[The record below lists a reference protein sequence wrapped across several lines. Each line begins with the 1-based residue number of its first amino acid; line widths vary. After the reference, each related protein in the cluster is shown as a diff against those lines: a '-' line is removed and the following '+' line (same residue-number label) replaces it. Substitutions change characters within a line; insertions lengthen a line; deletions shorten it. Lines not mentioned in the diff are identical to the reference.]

1 MRFQVHVFD
10 DHEPNTIETDVLL
23 KTNVETNDET
33 TDSEDDFMSCC
44 ASETTD
50 SDDDYMS
57 CCDFEEFC
65 QEDHGTSGHME
76 WKYHEGRTGSG
87 QSDRKCRC
95 DWTFVDPCFRM
106 MRGFPQVEDLTQ
118 DEIDDGDGPQAGEVS
133 EVGSPS
139 LANSEDLEGWGP
151 HEPGL
156 PERPDTPDGPEGS
169 DLECSVPELGDGRLR
184 LEHECRGHW
193 PYDRGCDDCVQ
204 SRGRTPAR
212 RVGHKHETPHSLAAD
227 FLFVAGK
234 HWKVLVLL
242 MVHTGMVGMVVC
254 GGDKERDVQSTA
266 AVLNEIGVGGLS
278 VEVATDNEAA
288 LKSLVER
295 GLAASSARGYH
306 WRNISEARPQAK
318 GIERAVCIMKEGI
331 YANWLALERHCNAR
345 IALESPLLGYLVGHV
360 YRTYNA
366 YCEGKAGSTP
376 LERLREKRGGQAPRS
391 YPFGAVGFLKPIHPA
406 KWPGQRL
413 VLCHFLGMRYVTGG
427 GCLGYPFS
435 VDAEGYREVIK
446 GHSFK
451 LKEPLQYDVESLFP
465 LLAGV
470 RPQDFPEP
478 RLEAP
483 QAEQALPPPDFP
495 PELDPPVFPDGA
507 DGMDVDAGEIGE
519 GPEPMTIDRVDEGS
533 EGEGSEEEEGDAW
546 LNNLIL
552 QTQADVW
559 NTFCLRESGC
569 VFPVGEGNGDFFEE
583 DFGGQ
588 RVRVNIPERS
598 FDELTGAALDFEQV
612 KQEMKTEVQQLE
624 RLKVGRCLV
633 ERDGRALAKEK
644 QVTVLTSR
652 WVLTQKTSEIVRCRL
667 VVRDFATG
675 GTSALNAGIYA
686 PTSSLDGLRC
696 VLAVS
701 VVKDLSLLTADV
713 SAAFMHAP
721 VEAEACDLVLLPAN
735 LTIKGCRVIA
745 WLGKAM
751 NGLRRAPLLWF
762 LELQRVVYSMGGQDT
777 FENTLFR
784 LQTPNGM
791 LLVLVY
797 VDDLLVAAESPQEGE
812 SFLQQLQKIWRIKL
826 TGRIPALEKGVLQFL
841 GRTIY
846 RERDGESTLNLGV
859 SEAYMTG
866 VIDSWH
872 EKLKPNET
880 PPKLEEIYKDRE
892 KQGEDTPLTAEGEAR
907 YRRVLGQLV
916 WAALSR
922 ADLCFSASYLA
933 RFQSKP
939 SGAAEACLRALLHWL
954 LTRLHRVQTMPSPE
968 GSPSV
973 GPRSVVGFCDAFWNV
988 ASVSGGVL
996 MFVGCCIKVFSRN
1009 QTRRP
1014 RSASARWKG
1023 CCVGLVL
1030 GLDTN
1035 GLSWIHTFQ
1044 RKLQLLAEEGEMSSL
1059 LLEGSVAPEF

>member
-1 MRFQVHVFD
+1 MTHHLSSTLEGFVGSVGVGDPKTWLVDSGATCQIVSEEWVKHYRVSFEYPGPSPSLKGAGDNDLPVKGVVDLEFNVGKTKITMKRVVVVGIPLNVISTYALLETGWKTVLGNAEESGLFLRKLKLPLKISERAWWLKVSLLSKHKSGVKGSGPAPMDLSTMNTGNTVNTDSTETKQTKRNTCCGCSSVAAVLPEDVVAKDLVTKGTKDSLTKDPVNHVATQEVAQVTKGRSGGSAKVKAKRRELQMKSADMLQSFSYVCRMFHFGSSRLFQHVFD
-10 DHEPNTIETDVLL
+10 EHEPNTIETDVLF

-50 SDDDYMS
+50 SEVDFMS
-57 CCDFEEFC
+57 CCDFSEFC
-65 QEDHGTSGHME
+65 QEDHGTSEHMD
-76 WKYHEGRTGSG
+76 WKNHGGRTGSG

-106 MRGFPQVEDLTQ
+106 LRGFPQVEDLTQ
-118 DEIDDGDGPQAGEVS
+118 DEGEDNDVLGDRPQAGEVS

-227 FLFVAGK
+227 FLVVAGK

-295 GLAASSARGYH
+295 GLAAGSARGYH
-306 WRNISEARPQAK
+306 
-318 GIERAVCIMKEGI
+318 C
-331 YANWLALERHCNAR
+331 ANWSALERHCNAR
-345 IALESPLLGYLVGHV
+345 IALESPLLGCLVGHV

-366 YCEGKAGSTP
+366 YCEGKAGSTL

-391 YPFGAVGFLKPIHPA
+391 YPFGAVGFLKPIHPS

-413 VLCHFLGMRYVTGG
+413 VLCHFPGMRYVTGG

-435 VDAEGYREVIK
+435 VDAAGYREVIK

-451 LKEPLQYDVESLFP
+451 LKEPLQYDVKSLFP

-495 PELDPPVFPDGA
+495 PDLDPPVFPREEVSPQPIADGA
-507 DGMDVDAGEIGE
+507 EGMDVDAGEVGE

-559 NTFCLRESGC
+559 NMVCLRESGC
-569 VFPVGEGNGDFFEE
+569 VFPVGEGNGDFFVEE
-583 DFGGQ
+583 FGGQ
-588 RVRVNIPERS
+588 KVRVDIPESS
-598 FDELTGAALDFEQV
+598 FDELTGAALDFEQM
-612 KQEMKTEVQQLE
+612 KQGMKTEVQQLE

-652 WVLTQKTSEIVRCRL
+652 WVLTQKTSEIARCRF

-675 GTSALNAGIYA
+675 GASALNSGIYA

-701 VVKDLSLLTADV
+701 VVKNLSLLTADV
-713 SAAFMHAP
+713 SVAFMNAP

-735 LTIKGCRVIA
+735 MSINGCRVIV

-777 FENTLFR
+777 FENTCC
-784 LQTPNGM
+784 M
-791 LLVLVY
+791 LPGSCCI
-797 VDDLLVAAESPQEGE
+797 AIA
-812 SFLQQLQKIWRIKL
+812 
-826 TGRIPALEKGVLQFL
+826 TLE
-841 GRTIY
+841 
-846 RERDGESTLNLGV
+846 
-859 SEAYMTG
+859 
-866 VIDSWH
+866 
-872 EKLKPNET
+872 P
-880 PPKLEEIYKDRE
+880 
-892 KQGEDTPLTAEGEAR
+892 
-907 YRRVLGQLV
+907 
-916 WAALSR
+916 
-922 ADLCFSASYLA
+922 
-933 RFQSKP
+933 
-939 SGAAEACLRALLHWL
+939 
-954 LTRLHRVQTMPSPE
+954 
-968 GSPSV
+968 
-973 GPRSVVGFCDAFWNV
+973 
-988 ASVSGGVL
+988 VSGD
-996 MFVGCCIKVFSRN
+996 S
-1009 QTRRP
+1009 
-1014 RSASARWKG
+1014 
-1023 CCVGLVL
+1023 
-1030 GLDTN
+1030 
-1035 GLSWIHTFQ
+1035 
-1044 RKLQLLAEEGEMSSL
+1044 
-1059 LLEGSVAPEF
+1059 

>member
-1 MRFQVHVFD
+1 MF
-10 DHEPNTIETDVLL
+10 

-33 TDSEDDFMSCC
+33 IDSEDEFMSCC

-50 SDDDYMS
+50 SEDEFMS
-57 CCDFEEFC
+57 CCDFSEFC
-65 QEDHGTSGHME
+65 QENHGTSECME

-106 MRGFPQVEDLTQ
+106 LRGFPQLEDLTQ
-118 DEIDDGDGPQAGEVS
+118 DEGQDNDVLGDRPQAGEVS

-227 FLFVAGK
+227 FLFVAWK

-483 QAEQALPPPDFP
+483 QAEQAF
-495 PELDPPVFPDGA
+495 
-507 DGMDVDAGEIGE
+507 
-519 GPEPMTIDRVDEGS
+519 T
-533 EGEGSEEEEGDAW
+533 
-546 LNNLIL
+546 
-552 QTQADVW
+552 T
-559 NTFCLRESGC
+559 T
-569 VFPVGEGNGDFFEE
+569 
-583 DFGGQ
+583 
-588 RVRVNIPERS
+588 
-598 FDELTGAALDFEQV
+598 
-612 KQEMKTEVQQLE
+612 
-624 RLKVGRCLV
+624 
-633 ERDGRALAKEK
+633 
-644 QVTVLTSR
+644 
-652 WVLTQKTSEIVRCRL
+652 
-667 VVRDFATG
+667 
-675 GTSALNAGIYA
+675 
-686 PTSSLDGLRC
+686 
-696 VLAVS
+696 
-701 VVKDLSLLTADV
+701 
-713 SAAFMHAP
+713 
-721 VEAEACDLVLLPAN
+721 
-735 LTIKGCRVIA
+735 
-745 WLGKAM
+745 
-751 NGLRRAPLLWF
+751 
-762 LELQRVVYSMGGQDT
+762 
-777 FENTLFR
+777 
-784 LQTPNGM
+784 
-791 LLVLVY
+791 
-797 VDDLLVAAESPQEGE
+797 
-812 SFLQQLQKIWRIKL
+812 
-826 TGRIPALEKGVLQFL
+826 
-841 GRTIY
+841 
-846 RERDGESTLNLGV
+846 
-859 SEAYMTG
+859 
-866 VIDSWH
+866 
-872 EKLKPNET
+872 
-880 PPKLEEIYKDRE
+880 
-892 KQGEDTPLTAEGEAR
+892 
-907 YRRVLGQLV
+907 
-916 WAALSR
+916 
-922 ADLCFSASYLA
+922 
-933 RFQSKP
+933 
-939 SGAAEACLRALLHWL
+939 
-954 LTRLHRVQTMPSPE
+954 
-968 GSPSV
+968 
-973 GPRSVVGFCDAFWNV
+973 
-988 ASVSGGVL
+988 
-996 MFVGCCIKVFSRN
+996 
-1009 QTRRP
+1009 
-1014 RSASARWKG
+1014 
-1023 CCVGLVL
+1023 
-1030 GLDTN
+1030 
-1035 GLSWIHTFQ
+1035 
-1044 RKLQLLAEEGEMSSL
+1044 
-1059 LLEGSVAPEF
+1059 

>member
-1 MRFQVHVFD
+1 M
-10 DHEPNTIETDVLL
+10 
-23 KTNVETNDET
+23 

-65 QEDHGTSGHME
+65 QEDHDTSGYTE

-87 QSDRKCRC
+87 QSDRKRRR

-118 DEIDDGDGPQAGEVS
+118 DEIDDSDGPQAGEVS

-204 SRGRTPAR
+204 SRA
-212 RVGHKHETPHSLAAD
+212 
-227 FLFVAGK
+227 LFVAGK

-366 YCEGKAGSTP
+366 YCEGKAGSSP

-391 YPFGAVGFLKPIHPA
+391 YPFGAVGFLKHIHPA

-427 GCLGYPFS
+427 GCLVYPFS

-495 PELDPPVFPDGA
+495 PELDPPVFPRDEVSPQPIADGA
-507 DGMDVDAGEIGE
+507 DGMDVDAGEVGE

-569 VFPVGEGNGDFFEE
+569 VFPVGEGSSDFFVE

-588 RVRVNIPERS
+588 KVRVDIPESS

-612 KQEMKTEVQQLE
+612 KQGMK
-624 RLKVGRCLV
+624 
-633 ERDGRALAKEK
+633 
-644 QVTVLTSR
+644 
-652 WVLTQKTSEIVRCRL
+652 
-667 VVRDFATG
+667 
-675 GTSALNAGIYA
+675 
-686 PTSSLDGLRC
+686 
-696 VLAVS
+696 
-701 VVKDLSLLTADV
+701 
-713 SAAFMHAP
+713 
-721 VEAEACDLVLLPAN
+721 LLPAN

-812 SFLQQLQKIWRIKL
+812 SFLQQLQTIWRIKL

-866 VIDSWH
+866 GH
-872 EKLKPNET
+872 
-880 PPKLEEIYKDRE
+880 R
-892 KQGEDTPLTAEGEAR
+892 Q
-907 YRRVLGQLV
+907 
-916 WAALSR
+916 
-922 ADLCFSASYLA
+922 LA
-933 RFQSKP
+933 REVETERDTTKAGRDLQ
-939 SGAAEACLRALLHWL
+939 
-954 LTRLHRVQTMPSPE
+954 
-968 GSPSV
+968 
-973 GPRSVVGFCDAFWNV
+973 RSRETGRRH
-988 ASVSGGVL
+988 ASDSGG
-996 MFVGCCIKVFSRN
+996 
-1009 QTRRP
+1009 
-1014 RSASARWKG
+1014 
-1023 CCVGLVL
+1023 
-1030 GLDTN
+1030 
-1035 GLSWIHTFQ
+1035 
-1044 RKLQLLAEEGEMSSL
+1044 
-1059 LLEGSVAPEF
+1059 

>member
-1 MRFQVHVFD
+1 M
-10 DHEPNTIETDVLL
+10 
-23 KTNVETNDET
+23 
-33 TDSEDDFMSCC
+33 
-44 ASETTD
+44 
-50 SDDDYMS
+50 
-57 CCDFEEFC
+57 
-65 QEDHGTSGHME
+65 
-76 WKYHEGRTGSG
+76 
-87 QSDRKCRC
+87 
-95 DWTFVDPCFRM
+95 
-106 MRGFPQVEDLTQ
+106 
-118 DEIDDGDGPQAGEVS
+118 
-133 EVGSPS
+133 
-139 LANSEDLEGWGP
+139 
-151 HEPGL
+151 
-156 PERPDTPDGPEGS
+156 
-169 DLECSVPELGDGRLR
+169 
-184 LEHECRGHW
+184 
-193 PYDRGCDDCVQ
+193 
-204 SRGRTPAR
+204 
-212 RVGHKHETPHSLAAD
+212 
-227 FLFVAGK
+227 
-234 HWKVLVLL
+234 
-242 MVHTGMVGMVVC
+242 
-254 GGDKERDVQSTA
+254 
-266 AVLNEIGVGGLS
+266 
-278 VEVATDNEAA
+278 
-288 LKSLVER
+288 
-295 GLAASSARGYH
+295 
-306 WRNISEARPQAK
+306 
-318 GIERAVCIMKEGI
+318 
-331 YANWLALERHCNAR
+331 
-345 IALESPLLGYLVGHV
+345 GHV

-391 YPFGAVGFLKPIHPA
+391 CPFGAVGFLKPIHPS

-495 PELDPPVFPDGA
+495 PELDPPVFPREEVSPQPIADGA

-612 KQEMKTEVQQLE
+612 KQGMKTEVQQLE

-701 VVKDLSLLTADV
+701 VVKDLSLVTADV
-713 SAAFMHAP
+713 SVAFMHAP

-735 LTIKGCRVIA
+735 ITIKGCRVIA
-745 WLGKAM
+745 WLG
-751 NGLRRAPLLWF
+751 
-762 LELQRVVYSMGGQDT
+762 
-777 FENTLFR
+777 
-784 LQTPNGM
+784 
-791 LLVLVY
+791 
-797 VDDLLVAAESPQEGE
+797 
-812 SFLQQLQKIWRIKL
+812 
-826 TGRIPALEKGVLQFL
+826 
-841 GRTIY
+841 
-846 RERDGESTLNLGV
+846 
-859 SEAYMTG
+859 
-866 VIDSWH
+866 
-872 EKLKPNET
+872 
-880 PPKLEEIYKDRE
+880 
-892 KQGEDTPLTAEGEAR
+892 
-907 YRRVLGQLV
+907 
-916 WAALSR
+916 
-922 ADLCFSASYLA
+922 
-933 RFQSKP
+933 
-939 SGAAEACLRALLHWL
+939 
-954 LTRLHRVQTMPSPE
+954 
-968 GSPSV
+968 
-973 GPRSVVGFCDAFWNV
+973 
-988 ASVSGGVL
+988 
-996 MFVGCCIKVFSRN
+996 
-1009 QTRRP
+1009 RP
-1014 RSASARWKG
+1014 
-1023 CCVGLVL
+1023 
-1030 GLDTN
+1030 
-1035 GLSWIHTFQ
+1035 
-1044 RKLQLLAEEGEMSSL
+1044 
-1059 LLEGSVAPEF
+1059 